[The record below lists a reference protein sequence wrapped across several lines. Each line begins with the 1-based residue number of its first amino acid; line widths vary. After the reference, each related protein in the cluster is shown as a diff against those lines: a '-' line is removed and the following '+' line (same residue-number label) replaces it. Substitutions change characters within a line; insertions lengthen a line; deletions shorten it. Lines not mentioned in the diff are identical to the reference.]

1 MSLQTPFST
10 DFAPVAAPFVVAPQL
25 DGDVLTIVIAGELD
39 VATGHL
45 LEAAQ
50 RSVQGKYR
58 TLRYE
63 LAGLDFIDSAGLRAL
78 LAPVD
83 HHIPLSEISITQ
95 PTRAVSR
102 LLELRGLQGMIA
114 DDD

>member
-1 MSLQTPFST
+1 MSLQTSLLT
-10 DFAPVAAPFVVAPQL
+10 DFAPVAAPFVVAPTL
-25 DGDVLTIVIAGELD
+25 DGDALTIVIAGELD

-45 LEAAQ
+45 LEEVQRFAQ
-50 RSVQGKYR
+50 GTYR

-63 LAGLDFIDSAGLRAL
+63 LSALDFIDSSGLRSL

-83 HHIPLSEISITQ
+83 DSIALSQISIAQ

-102 LLELRGLQGMIA
+102 LLELRGLQWLIA
-114 DDD
+114 D